1 MALKRTRLIRKTS
14 RDGRCQGISNL
25 ISFILGVGET
35 DRRANVAVMSVLN
48 ADVHGTNLAIV
59 LPSSVIEDLIDQMH
73 YRPGTAHK
81 DAKQAR
87 DRPVNYYYK
96 PCMNTEF
103 SCSWRCVCD
112 MRNFL
117 NPRIG
122 LHAALYAIHTL
133 SRGAIFAIDML
144 EAKRRRRDGQC

>member
-73 YRPGTAHK
+73 YRPGTAQK

-103 SCSWRCVCD
+103 SCSWRCVICET
-112 MRNFL
+112 FSI
-117 NPRIG
+117 PG
-122 LHAALYAIHTL
+122 LVYVLYSTRFIL
-133 SRGAIFAIDML
+133 CL
-144 EAKRRRRDGQC
+144 EVQSLRSIC